1 MQQLSKQP
9 RRISIRLWKAFC
21 GFISA
26 LLATQWVR
34 DRGLGIGSRTKLG
47 MGVGIVLGL
56 GALINTNN
64 SQPGANAGG
73 TKPRLW
79 PARSAIKAYGF

>member
-1 MQQLSKQP
+1 
-9 RRISIRLWKAFC
+9 
-21 GFISA
+21 
-26 LLATQWVR
+26 
-34 DRGLGIGSRTKLG
+34 